1 MGGWKKGAEKGEGC
15 REGSVRAMLRVP
27 ACGGGEG
34 DVTDGGEGEG
44 GGGKGVGGE
53 GGDGEGRPDGGRK
66 EGYFSWV
73 FSL

>member
-1 MGGWKKGAEKGEGC
+1 MGRVEKGAEKGERRVGKRVRSVQGDGC
-15 REGSVRAMLRVP
+15 

-53 GGDGEGRPDGGRK
+53 GGDAR
-66 EGYFSWV
+66 
-73 FSL
+73 